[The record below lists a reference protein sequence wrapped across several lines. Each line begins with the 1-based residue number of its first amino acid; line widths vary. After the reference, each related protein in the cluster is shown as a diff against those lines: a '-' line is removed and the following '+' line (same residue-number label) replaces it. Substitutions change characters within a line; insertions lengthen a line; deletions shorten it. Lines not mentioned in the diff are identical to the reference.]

1 MPTAGRRRS
10 VTIGVIAALC
20 LYGLAFAGLSIGGVE
35 REQGWVV
42 VAAAFMLL
50 AAMLLQLALSR
61 ARDEGLWKRS
71 LLLWVPF
78 AASVVAVGL
87 AIGALVGPVPDGLG
101 FWALCFGYAA
111 GGQALAELR
120 SRENHGR
127 VRGLRLLEWCAAVST
142 AAVVLCL
149 LVWAPLLAGV
159 LILLAAP
166 VGLTLLS
173 EDVLRARDARPWP
186 SPLRR
191 GVVIGPPVALAGG
204 LLLWVL
210 TDSTPLLAGA
220 IVLVLFALVGAIASS
235 TQGDV
240 LIVVLLVALVWAE
253 SPRPVPPE
261 DALRPIPGE
270 TTLVALGD
278 SYMSGEGAGGYF
290 RGTNASRKNEC
301 RRAPTAYAHRIVTE
315 QPESGFTRLAFYAC
329 SGATTTNV
337 LKWPQYPGEP
347 LDDGSPEKGATQIA
361 QLRSLVRD
369 PRLDVQAV
377 LVSIGGNN
385 AGFSK
390 IGAAC
395 VAPRSCVERGTEWL
409 AGLRKVATDVA
420 ATYRAVVRAV
430 GDDVRVIAVPYP
442 VPLSRESCDD
452 SLLEDDEHRF
462 LHGFVGE
469 LNRAVQWA
477 AGDAGAEYLDTIP
490 GALTGEEKLR
500 ICDAPADEIG
510 VHFIALKPL
519 EGVRDQA
526 SNPGNPLHNSLHPNE
541 RGHERMAEVVADW
554 LSAPPPSQQPLPT
567 FVPADLDQ
575 VMGVSDVSAC
585 GTSDEPAYCGRD
597 DIAWAITQVGVVL
610 GLSAIPGLIAIL
622 GLWLFWLPILAR
634 TRKPWSRFGE
644 GVADRFLRFV
654 DRVAAALSRRNPE

>member
-1 MPTAGRRRS
+1 MPTSSRRRS

-20 LYGLAFAGLSIGGVE
+20 LYALAFAGLSIGGVE

-42 VAAAFMLL
+42 VAAACMLL
-50 AAMLLQLALSR
+50 AATLLQLALSR

-78 AASVVAVGL
+78 AASLVAVGL
-87 AIGALVGPVPDGLG
+87 AIAALVGPVPDGLG

-120 SRENHGR
+120 SRESHGR
-127 VRGLRLLEWCAAVST
+127 LRGVRLLEWCAGVST

-149 LVWAPLLAGV
+149 LVWAPLLAGL

-173 EDVLRARDARPWP
+173 EDVLRAGGSRQWP

-191 GVVIGPPVALAGG
+191 GVVIGPLIAFAGG
-204 LLLWVL
+204 LLLWAL
-210 TDSTPLLAGA
+210 TDATPLLAGA
-220 IVLVLFALVGAIASS
+220 LVLALLALVGAIASS

-240 LIVVLLVALVWAE
+240 LIAVLLVALVWAE

-261 DALRPIPGE
+261 DALRPTPDE
-270 TTLVALGD
+270 PTLVALGD
-278 SYMSGEGAGGYF
+278 SYMSGEGAGSYF
-290 RGTNASRKNEC
+290 RGTNVWGKNEC

-315 QPESGFTRLAFYAC
+315 QPKSGFTKLAFYAC
-329 SGATTTNV
+329 SGAKT
-337 LKWPQYPGEP
+337 KHIRGPPQYKGEP
-347 LDDGSPEKGATQIA
+347 LDDGTPDKGATQIA
-361 QLRSLVRD
+361 QLRSLVQD
-369 PRLDVQAV
+369 PRVDVKAV
-377 LVSIGGNN
+377 VVSIGGND
-385 AGFSK
+385 ARFST

-420 ATYRAVVRAV
+420 ATYRDIIGVVD
-430 GDDVRVIAVPYP
+430 DDVRVIAVPYP

-469 LNRAVQWA
+469 LNRAVEWA
-477 AGDAGAEYLDTIP
+477 AHDTGAEYLDTIP
-490 GALTGEEKLR
+490 GAFTGTEKLR

-541 RGHERMAEVVADW
+541 RGHERMAKVVTDW
-554 LSAPPPSQQPLPT
+554 LRAPPPSQQAPPK
-567 FVPADLDQ
+567 FVPADLNQLMDDP
-575 VMGVSDVSAC
+575 DVPAC
-585 GTSDEPAYCGRD
+585 GTSNEPAYCGRD
-597 DIAWAITQVGVVL
+597 DIDWAITQVGTVL
-610 GLSAIPGLIAIL
+610 AFAAIPALVVIL

-634 TRKPWSRFGE
+634 TRGPWSRFGDR
-644 GVADRFLRFV
+644 VADRLLRFI
-654 DRVAAALSRRNPE
+654 DRVAAALNRR